1 MIRTAVAP
9 PMSTLEPLDPAVL
22 RDPTLADAPF
32 RSAPVS
38 SPLPGQDRLIV
49 EKDGDRVAAGGSVSD
64 DVRIRHM
71 GVGDLLRAYANGK
84 TTPTDVLS
92 ALRIAMDNDPSGRD
106 AILGP
111 VARAQEAAAEST
123 LRWHVGTARPLEGI
137 PFGIKDIIDVAQTP
151 VTSGSLF
158 TGDRIARTDAD
169 VVASLR
175 AAGAIPFVMTATT
188 EFATG
193 SPFGP
198 RYGSV
203 GNPWEATRWTGGSST
218 GSGAAL
224 AARLVPLAL
233 GTDTGGSIRVPS
245 CWCGTTG
252 LKPSRERV
260 SRKGVAPLS
269 WTLDHVGPMARSAAD
284 IAASFPFMTAAFDA
298 GLVADCAALV
308 SAEPDIAGLRIGV
321 PDGWFTDQVSS
332 EVLAN
337 WRTALRV
344 LESLGCTLVTLPSI
358 DVEPLHKAG
367 WTILLS
373 ELATY
378 HEERIDQ
385 AALFDAGLI
394 HRLRQGMQIRASE
407 YGRALQMRHQAQ
419 ETVAAAM
426 ANVDLMITPGIGG
439 GAGLLDTL
447 TVDVDGR
454 SIAFQDIISRN
465 TMLFNLTGFP
475 ALMLP
480 SGFARNG
487 LPTGIQIVGR
497 PMSDTLCLR
506 AGIAFQ
512 AVTEHH
518 TALPPRLAAHA

>member
-1 MIRTAVAP
+1 MIRTAAAL
-9 PMSTLEPLDPAVL
+9 PMPVLDPATL

-32 RSAPVS
+32 RTVPAS
-38 SPLPGQDRLIV
+38 SPLSAQDRFAP
-49 EKDGDRVAAGGSVSD
+49 KGDPERVAADASVQEAAA
-64 DVRIRHM
+64 IRHL
-71 GVGDLLRAYANGK
+71 GVGELLCAYADGT
-84 TTPTDVLS
+84 TTPSDVLS
-92 ALRIAMDNDPSGRD
+92 ALRIAMDDDPSGRD
-106 AILGP
+106 AILSP
-111 VARAQEAAAEST
+111 VARAQEAALEST
-123 LRWHVGTARPLEGI
+123 LRWQAGTARPLEGI
-137 PFGIKDIIDVAQTP
+137 PFGIKDIIDVAETL

-158 TGDRIARTDAD
+158 TGDRIAKTDAE

-193 SPFGP
+193 SPFNP
-198 RYGSV
+198 RYGTV
-203 GNPWEATRWTGGSST
+203 GNPWDAARWTGGSST

-224 AARLVPLAL
+224 AARLLPLAL

-298 GLVADCAALV
+298 DLAADCAALV

-337 WRTALRV
+337 WRAALGV
-344 LESLGCTLVTLPSI
+344 LESLGCTLAPLPRI

-378 HEERIDQ
+378 HGERIDQ
-385 AALFDAGLI
+385 AALFDAGLV
-394 HRLRQGMQIRASE
+394 HRLRQGMEIRASD
-407 YGRALQMRHQAQ
+407 YGRALQLRLQAQ
-419 ETVAAAM
+419 ETLAAAM
-426 ANVDLMITPGIGG
+426 AGVDLLITPGIGG
-439 GAGLLDTL
+439 EAGLLDTL
-447 TVDVDGR
+447 SVDVDGR
-454 SIAFQDIISRN
+454 SVAFQDILSRN
-465 TMLFNLTGFP
+465 TMLFDLTGFP

-480 SGFARNG
+480 SGLGRTG

-497 PMSDTLCLR
+497 PMDDTLCLR

-512 AVTEHH
+512 AATRHH
-518 TALPPRLAAHA
+518 RALPPRLMAHA